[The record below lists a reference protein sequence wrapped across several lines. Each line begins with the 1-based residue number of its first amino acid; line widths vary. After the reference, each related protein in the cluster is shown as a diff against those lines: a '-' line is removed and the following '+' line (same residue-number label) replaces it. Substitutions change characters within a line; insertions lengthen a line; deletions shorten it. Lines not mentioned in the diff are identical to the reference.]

1 MKKLSFMIIPGI
13 ILLGCGSK
21 PAETTGTSTSNNDSA
36 KTENNTTEVVQETSF
51 GSLLIELES
60 NVGWGAVNENWKT
73 RRDSWLSD
81 CETASDAA
89 SKGNLLL
96 EFETIVNWDAVNP
109 EWAKRR
115 NAWISDVTKA
125 TTDTDLG
132 KYLAEFESYILWD
145 VVSPAWV
152 DLRDGWIKSCQS
164 L

>member
-1 MKKLSFMIIPGI
+1 MKRLGLMIIPGLM
-13 ILLGCGSK
+13 LLGCGSK
-21 PAETTGTSTSNNDSA
+21 PAETTSSTTGNSDSA
-36 KTENNTTEVVQETSF
+36 KTENKTTEVVEDATF
-51 GSLLIELES
+51 GSLLVELES

-73 RRDSWLSD
+73 RRDSWLSE
-81 CETASDAA
+81 CEAASDAA
-89 SKGNLLL
+89 GKANLLL

-115 NAWISDVTKA
+115 DAWIVDVTKS
-125 TTDTDLG
+125 TTDADLG